1 MRTILFHSNKS
12 LGELYMNDDKT
23 TFDFIFL
30 KKRGNPANGQESYS
44 DGRGDILTAEELSLL
59 TEETIACDELNVF

>member
-1 MRTILFHSNKS
+1 
-12 LGELYMNDDKT
+12 MNDDKT

-30 KKRGNPANGQESYS
+30 KKQGNPANGQESYS